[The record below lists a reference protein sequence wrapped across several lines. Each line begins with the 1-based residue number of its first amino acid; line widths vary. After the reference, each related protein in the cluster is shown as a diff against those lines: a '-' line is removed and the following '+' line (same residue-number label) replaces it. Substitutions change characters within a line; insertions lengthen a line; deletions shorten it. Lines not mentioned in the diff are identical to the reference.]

1 MMTPDACSRAREH
14 LASAVAG
21 LKSAAASLRA
31 AAAVLVDPIAGVDP
45 GELQTHAAVTGANA
59 AGIERLEERIARLL
73 STLEGRSGASG

>member
-1 MMTPDACSRAREH
+1 MTTADAYARAREH
-14 LASAVAG
+14 LGGAG
-21 LKSAAASLRA
+21 ACLRSAADSLRA
-31 AAAVLVDPIAGVDP
+31 AAALLADSVAGVDP